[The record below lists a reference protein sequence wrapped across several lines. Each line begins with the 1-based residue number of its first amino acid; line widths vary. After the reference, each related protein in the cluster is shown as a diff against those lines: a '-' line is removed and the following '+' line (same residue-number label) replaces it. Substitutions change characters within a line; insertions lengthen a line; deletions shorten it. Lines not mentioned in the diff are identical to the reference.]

1 MLWKLERLLSI
12 RLCNY
17 YGFKRKERG
26 GAEGVAYRDGREIG
40 SRVGAMSEG

>member
-1 MLWKLERLLSI
+1 MDL
-12 RLCNY
+12 
-17 YGFKRKERG
+17 KERSG